1 MELLLL
7 AIKIVHVNNGSLVM
21 IFRDYSLVMQQ
32 LKIKK
37 KKKHFS
43 IENSN
48 AIEFFAR
55 LSANKK

>member
-21 IFRDYSLVMQQ
+21 TFRDYSLVMQQ

-37 KKKHFS
+37 KKKP
-43 IENSN
+43 
-48 AIEFFAR
+48 
-55 LSANKK
+55 L